1 MEENAIK
8 NYTKKYMEK
17 PLVGSRRVFGP
28 TASLPLRVP
37 RGVTRRMI
45 GRELALL
52 VMNMPMR
59 FRNACKGGSTLLNP
73 VTSFGEE

>member
-17 PLVGSRRVFGP
+17 PLVGSRRVFGL

-37 RGVTRRMI
+37 RGVTRLII

-52 VMNMPMR
+52 AMNIPMC
-59 FRNACKGGSTLLNP
+59 FRIAC
-73 VTSFGEE
+73 EEGVRRC